1 MNNLINQTN
10 NYEVNEIETVEE
22 CERLLEIEY
31 KLKEQY
37 EKEGV
42 KLIEDEQVIPTID
55 SREVAEMM
63 DIEHK
68 NLLSKIDKMNNN
80 FRSLKISYQKY
91 WIVGTFEN
99 RGKEYRCFKITKL
112 GCEFLAHKSTG
123 EKGILFTD
131 RYMTRFEE
139 MKSMLQNG
147 NIPSYQVVNPIERAL
162 RWIQEQKQNEY
173 RQCCLKI
180 KALEGKKD

>member
-63 DIEHK
+63 I
-68 NLLSKIDKMNNN
+68 
-80 FRSLKISYQKY
+80 
-91 WIVGTFEN
+91 
-99 RGKEYRCFKITKL
+99 
-112 GCEFLAHKSTG
+112 
-123 EKGILFTD
+123 
-131 RYMTRFEE
+131 
-139 MKSMLQNG
+139 
-147 NIPSYQVVNPIERAL
+147 
-162 RWIQEQKQNEY
+162 
-173 RQCCLKI
+173 
-180 KALEGKKD
+180 